1 MIGRTRLKL
10 SLIDDYIFIVNLQ
23 KKYGDLLNDKNLDDY
38 EIMITSFVDICNKMI
53 TMFEKV
59 FLRLKLMDYSLL
71 LLNRQI
77 NDTDVSYFAVKHN
90 HDGDFLGN
98 IKENTQKLKK
108 IIEILPQKLQKLSL
122 NSIEINYILDK
133 SVIA

>member
-59 FLRLKLMDYSLL
+59 FLRRRSG
-71 LLNRQI
+71 RSAAWR
-77 NDTDVSYFAVKHN
+77 T
-90 HDGDFLGN
+90 
-98 IKENTQKLKK
+98 
-108 IIEILPQKLQKLSL
+108 
-122 NSIEINYILDK
+122 
-133 SVIA
+133 